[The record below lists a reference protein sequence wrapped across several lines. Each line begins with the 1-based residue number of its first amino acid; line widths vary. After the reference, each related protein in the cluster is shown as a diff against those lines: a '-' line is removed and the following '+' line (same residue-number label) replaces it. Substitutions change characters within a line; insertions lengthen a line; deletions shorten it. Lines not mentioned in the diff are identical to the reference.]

1 MNSNHSQPGTEREN
15 RSNADEAPRGDTF
28 FDPNTEQYLVISP
41 RQKLNPVLK
50 KINRVRYKFSNIIPD
65 FLIGK
70 NNACLFISMKYHR
83 LRSNYLKARMET
95 LSNKYNNRILLCL
108 VDIENIENSLGEI
121 NQLAFCFN
129 MTLILCWSIEECARV
144 IEDFKIYEKKVS
156 YIKNNKLTST
166 HAEKIHELLKKIRY
180 INSSD
185 CVTIT
190 NKFKSFKNIVMANKD
205 DLISCSGLGNTKI
218 QSLISAFN
226 DPFF

>member
-1 MNSNHSQPGTEREN
+1 MNNPMEKMKTGPTIEETPN
-15 RSNADEAPRGDTF
+15 GGDAF
-28 FDPNTEQYLVISP
+28 FDVNAEQYLVISP

-83 LRSNYLKARMET
+83 LRSNYLKARIET
-95 LSNKYNNRILLCL
+95 LENKYNNRILLCL

-129 MTLILCWSIEECARV
+129 MTLILCWSAEECARV

-166 HAEKIHELLKKIRY
+166 HEEKIHELLKKIRC

-185 CVTIT
+185 CATIT
-190 NKFKSFKNIVMANKD
+190 NKFKNFKNIVNAKKD
-205 DLISCSGLGNTKI
+205 DLINCPGLGNKKI
-218 QSLISAFN
+218 QSLISTFN
-226 DPFF
+226 EPFF

>member
-1 MNSNHSQPGTEREN
+1 MSKNEEKLDIGDTKTITVETGKDETFYDV
-15 RSNADEAPRGDTF
+15 NAD
-28 FDPNTEQYLVISP
+28 QYLIISP

-50 KINRVRYKFSNIIPD
+50 KINRVRYKFNNIVPD

-83 LRSNYLKARMET
+83 LRSNYLKARIET

-129 MTLILCWSIEECARV
+129 MTLILCWSNEECAKV
-144 IEDFKIYEKKVS
+144 LEDFKIYEKKIP
-156 YIKNNKLTST
+156 YMKNSKPFSN
-166 HAEKIHELLKKIRY
+166 HEDKIHELLKRIRC
-180 INSSD
+180 INSTD
-185 CVTIT
+185 CATIT
-190 NKFKSFKNIVMANKD
+190 NKFKKFTNIVKAKKH
-205 DLISCSGLGNTKI
+205 DLINCSGLGNKKI
-218 QSLISAFN
+218 QALLSTFN

>member
-1 MNSNHSQPGTEREN
+1 MNGNHGKPGTEREN
-15 RSNADEAPRGDTF
+15 HASADEAPRGDAF
-28 FDPNTEQYLVISP
+28 FDPSAEQYLVISP
-41 RQKLNPVLK
+41 RQKLNPILK

-83 LRSNYLKARMET
+83 LRSNYLKARIET

-129 MTLILCWSIEECARV
+129 MTLILCWSTEECARV
-144 IEDFKIYEKKVS
+144 IEDFKIYEKKIS

-166 HAEKIHELLKKIRY
+166 HAEKIHELLKKIRC

-190 NKFKSFKNIVMANKD
+190 NKFKSFKNIVMAKKD
-205 DLISCSGLGNTKI
+205 DLINCSGLGNKKI

-226 DPFF
+226 EPFF